1 MQPEPISSIIRRIL
15 SISGLDKEI
24 KKSEIFGQWPE
35 IVGKKIAS
43 KAELVAI
50 EQGILFVQ
58 VSDSSWRNELSLME
72 GIIIAKINET
82 FDEERVSRIYLL

>member
-15 SISGLDKEI
+15 SKSGLDKEI